1 MITRIAGSIIPRL
14 LSKVPKNIKFLYPFY
29 LAGQL
34 NTTAEEYFSPHLPDV
49 FDGISL
55 AFASDIHFGPLF
67 SSDEALRL
75 YHRLLELKTDLVILG
90 GDYGNKLIDSIAFFN
105 LIPSF
110 PDSMKVLAVIGN
122 HDYGCK
128 GESLEPLLTAMQ
140 RKNVVP
146 LVNQVFTIKKQ
157 NAVLAVCGPDDFRC
171 GKPQFGPLITQSS
184 DADFRLFIPH
194 SPDLI
199 PEAQKAGFQ
208 FHLALCGHTH
218 GGQITL
224 FGHSLHSSSRYR
236 DRYRSGWYREQGADI
251 LVSNGVGTSIL
262 PMRLGT
268 KSEIHRMVLHSKA

>member
-1 MITRIAGSIIPRL
+1 MLMRIAGSIIPRL
-14 LSKVPKNIKFLYPFY
+14 LSKIPKNIKFLYPFY

-34 NTTAEEYFSPHLPDV
+34 NTTAEEFSSPNLPNA
-49 FDGISL
+49 FDGLSI
-55 AFASDIHFGPLF
+55 AYASDIHFGPLF

-75 YHRLLELKTDLVILG
+75 YHKLLELETDLVILG
-90 GDYGNKLIDSIAFFN
+90 GDYGDKLRDSIAFFS

-110 PDSMKVLAVIGN
+110 PDTVKVLAVLGN
-122 HDYGCK
+122 HDYGRK
-128 GESLEPLLTAMQ
+128 GESLEPLLTAM
-140 RKNVVP
+140 RVKNVVP
-146 LVNQVFTIKKQ
+146 LVNQVFTIRQ
-157 NAVLAVCGPDDFRC
+157 QSAVLAVCGPDDFRC
-171 GKPQFGPLITQSS
+171 GNPQLEPLITQAA

-224 FGHSLHSSSRYR
+224 FGHSLHSSSRYG

-268 KSEIHRMVLHSKA
+268 KSQIHRLVLHSKV